1 MKLANP
7 LTGDVMTVI
16 ESADQSPT
24 ETVHLHFD
32 LAPKAAGSPP
42 HFHPRLTE
50 TFTVEKG
57 TLAVRLSQ
65 EPGRL
70 LTAGESVTI
79 APGTVHRFWNPT
91 DARIA
96 FRAEVTPGQGFE
108 RFMRCLYGLA
118 IAGKTDRKGLPT
130 SPLIW
135 ACLLLWAD
143 FRFPGIPETLQER
156 LLVTLYTVAER
167 QGIVKGLI
175 SQVRNQPTSLAPLA
189 SVPQAH

>member
-1 MKLANP
+1 
-7 LTGDVMTVI
+7 MTVI
-16 ESADQSPT
+16 ESAAQSPT
-24 ETVHLHFD
+24 QTVHFHFD

-57 TLAVRLSQ
+57 TLAVRLGQ
-65 EPGRL
+65 AHTQL
-70 LTAGESVTI
+70 LTAGQSVTI
-79 APGTVHRFWNPT
+79 PPGTVHRFWNPT

-118 IAGKTDRKGLPT
+118 IAGKTDRKGRPT

-143 FRFPGIPETLQER
+143 LRFPGIPETLQER
-156 LLVTLYTVAER
+156 LLVALYGLAER
-167 QGIVKGLI
+167 QGIVEE
-175 SQVRNQPTSLAPLA
+175 LA
-189 SVPQAH
+189 SYSCLILPRRTLAVI